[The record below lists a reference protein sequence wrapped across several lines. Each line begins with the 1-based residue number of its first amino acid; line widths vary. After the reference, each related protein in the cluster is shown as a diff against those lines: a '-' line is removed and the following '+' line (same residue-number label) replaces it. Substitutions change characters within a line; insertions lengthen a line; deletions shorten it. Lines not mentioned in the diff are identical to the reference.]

1 MNDRILFRTAHRRLT
16 FLCASIT
23 AAILCLFSC
32 LYLYLAERTLQ
43 ANHQNAFQQNM
54 TNLTDSLGQQ
64 SVITHTYLSTLEQN
78 NNYQIYLWDQGV
90 PFHFNEIPHHTLSV
104 ETQQL
109 LLSLLPSAE
118 GEIADSD
125 SVPGVKYTLLSSD
138 QNWMLLYLKMGRNTE
153 YLIYLTPLTIGQRSG
168 AQLLTDSEAP
178 GITLLVASPWQ
189 GLQSQLW
196 GQRLRFLLIDLAGIL
211 LLTLFAWFFT
221 GKMLHPLRES
231 HDRQIR
237 FIADASHELRTPL
250 AVIRACV
257 QAKPPT
263 YEKTIDQECA
273 RMGRLI
279 EDLLTLSRLDRGDAL
294 PRQQDVDP
302 DTLLLT
308 VYEQMELLA
317 AQNKIRLLLHLPQD
331 SLPHIQGDRHRLEQ
345 LLTILLQNA
354 LNYTPE
360 GGTVTLSARLAPDK
374 PRTIQVLVSD
384 NGPGIPDAEKAH
396 IFQRFYRVEQS
407 HTDRSHF
414 GLGLCIAQEIALAH
428 RGTLTVSD
436 TEGGGATFCLAL
448 HY

>member
-23 AAILCLFSC
+23 AAILYLFSC
-32 LYLYLAERTLQ
+32 FYLYLAERTLQ
-43 ANHQNAFQQNM
+43 DNHQNAFRQNM
-54 TNLTDSLGQQ
+54 INLTDSLGQQ

-78 NNYQIYLWDQGV
+78 NDYQIYLWDQGV
-90 PFHFNEIPHHTLSV
+90 PFRFNETPHHTLSA
-104 ETQQL
+104 ETQQQ
-109 LLSLLPSAE
+109 LLSLLPPAE

-125 SVPGVKYTLLSSD
+125 PVPGIKYTLLSSD
-138 QNWMLLYLKMGRNTE
+138 QNWMLLHLKIGRDTE
-153 YLIYLTPLTIGQRSG
+153 YLIYLAHLTIGQRSG
-168 AQLLTDSEAP
+168 AQLLTDSKSP
-178 GITLLVASPWQ
+178 GIALLVASPWQ

>member
-90 PFHFNEIPHHTLSV
+90 PFRFNEIPHHTLSV

-384 NGPGIPDAEKAH
+384 NGPGVPDAEKAH